1 LVERQLST
9 LVPAAGRAR
18 YFVVPSNEKYGLEYH
33 RDVVVQER
41 NPFRSE
47 LMRNVAARIWLL
59 IGLGLLLV
67 PISAGFTQ
75 AGQKPKASQQ
85 KNKKSSTDRIVPVNK
100 QKTVLVDVAGKRV
113 LLKTKVVLREGLLEM
128 FCCLKQT
135 KEHESILAVDSKAYT
150 IHTALLAIGAKPG
163 RPAQFVPKYQPPTG
177 QRIDI
182 FVQWTDTT
190 GKLHRSPAQRWI
202 RHATRRFYAAGL
214 KKLPAGFK
222 LPPKSELRYDE
233 KNHELTWYG
242 QMAARQR
249 DALLKLSNDRPYQK
263 AIRSFFKQSQPRP
276 MRAHWIFTGS
286 RLVTDR
292 RTGKNSYQAEGGDL
306 ICVSNFATAMID
318 VDVRSSA
325 SAGEGLLFEP
335 DPTQV
340 PPLGTLVT
348 VELIPFVKKKPSG
361 KK

>member
-1 LVERQLST
+1 MRKVATRVLLSIS
-9 LVPAAGRAR
+9 P
-18 YFVVPSNEKYGLEYH
+18 
-33 RDVVVQER
+33 
-41 NPFRSE
+41 
-47 LMRNVAARIWLL
+47 
-59 IGLGLLLV
+59 GLLLIAV
-67 PISAGFTQ
+67 STSPAMAAQ
-75 AGQKPKASQQ
+75 QPKTLQQ
-85 KNKKSSTDRIVPVNK
+85 KKQAPAGRIVPVNK
-100 QKTVLVDVAGKRV
+100 QGTVLIDVSGKRV
-113 LLKTKVVLREGLLEM
+113 LLKAKVVLREGLLEM

-163 RPAQFVPKYQPPTG
+163 RPVRFVPKYKPAIG

-182 FVQWTDTT
+182 FVQWTDKT
-190 GKLHRSPAQRWI
+190 GKLHRAPAQHWI
-202 RHATRRFYAAGL
+202 RHATRRFYVARL
-214 KKLPAGFK
+214 EKLPAGFK

-242 QMAARQR
+242 RMTARQR
-249 DALLKLSNDRPYQK
+249 DALLKLSNDGPYQK
-263 AIRSFFKQSQPRP
+263 AIRSFFQRSQPRP

-286 RLVTDR
+286 RLFTDK
-292 RTGKNSYQAEGGDL
+292 RTGKNIYQAEGGDL

-318 VDVRSSA
+318 VDIRSSA

-340 PPLGTLVT
+340 PPLGTAVT
-348 VELIPFVKKKPSG
+348 IELIPFVAKKRPAG